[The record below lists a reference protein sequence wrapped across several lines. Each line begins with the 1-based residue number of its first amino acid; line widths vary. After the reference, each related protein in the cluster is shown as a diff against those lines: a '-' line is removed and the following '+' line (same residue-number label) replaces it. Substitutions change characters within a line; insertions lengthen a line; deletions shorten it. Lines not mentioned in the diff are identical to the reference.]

1 MKKLLSMCVAL
12 MLCIAMLSGCA
23 GGGTTVKD
31 FSNTEGVSYVMI
43 YNPNIYDELEEVNDN
58 LNTGDFGAYVE
69 AVINK
74 ADGLEEKEQP
84 AVMSQSISEVMND
97 VPLDKFDIGGSR
109 GGSFIAPY
117 SVGDTHQFYC
127 GTEARE
133 LKTFVCRYAGE
144 NCNIWTYDNSMSSTA
159 VEDYGKEFDENI
171 YDKMSTM
178 FGEPRFAD
186 NGGKVN
192 LLFYPMDGNTGGF
205 FHALDLW
212 ASDEVSPLEVSQ
224 YCINTDHA
232 IVNINSLLT
241 DYKDFMYSTMA
252 HEFQHLICFTNFF
265 YTAGGINMRTWLNE
279 AMSGYVEEQLYPGAK
294 DIAGHYEAFV
304 ESSRIR
310 HGQSMYNFDTTLTK
324 SEFDIGVY
332 GSVYLFSE
340 YLANLSGGDVF
351 SNIHSYW
358 RNSYSSTLNE
368 AEAIVKS
375 VPEDVFNKIN
385 STFDFGEKVAFSDSN
400 ESWLSKLTLNYYL
413 SLLKHDETDPKAYEK
428 VVSQTLLYDEINP
441 ADIEGGGRV
450 IVALKDGKFEIPED
464 ADYGFV
470 YVGLDENFE
479 VITDYIIQ

>member
-1 MKKLLSMCVAL
+1 MKKRLSVGVIML
-12 MLCIAMLSGCA
+12 LCISMLAGCTV
-23 GGGTTVKD
+23 GGTKTKD
-31 FSNTEGVSYVMI
+31 FSNTDGISYVMI
-43 YNPNIYDELEEVNDN
+43 YNPNIYDELEEVNDD
-58 LNTGDFGAYVE
+58 LNTGDFGTYVE
-69 AVINK
+69 AIINK

-84 AVMSQSISEVMND
+84 AVVTQSVSDVMKD
-97 VPLDKFDIGGSR
+97 APLDKFDIGGSR

-117 SVGDTHQFYC
+117 NVGDTHQFYC
-127 GTEARE
+127 GSETRE
-133 LKTFVCRYAGE
+133 LKNFVCRYAGKS
-144 NCNIWTYDNSMSSTA
+144 CNIWTCDGSVSSA
-159 VEDYGKEFDENI
+159 VIDDYGREFDENI
-171 YDKMSTM
+171 YDKMIAM

-212 ASDEVSPLEVSQ
+212 ASDEVSPIETAQ

-279 AMSGYVEEQLYPGAK
+279 AMSGYVEEQLYPGSK
-294 DIAGHYEAFV
+294 DLEGHYDAFV
-304 ESSRIR
+304 GSTRIR

-324 SEFDIGVY
+324 SELDIGVY

-340 YLANLSGGDVF
+340 YLAKLSGNDVF

-358 RNSYSSTLNE
+358 RNSYSSTLDE

-375 VPEDVFNKIN
+375 VPEEVYNKIDATVN
-385 STFDFGEKVAFSDSN
+385 FGEKVTFKNNN

-413 SLLKHDETDPKAYEK
+413 SLLKHDESNPKAYEK

-450 IVALKDGKFEIPED
+450 IVALKNGKFEIPQD

-470 YVGLDENFE
+470 YVGLDDNFE